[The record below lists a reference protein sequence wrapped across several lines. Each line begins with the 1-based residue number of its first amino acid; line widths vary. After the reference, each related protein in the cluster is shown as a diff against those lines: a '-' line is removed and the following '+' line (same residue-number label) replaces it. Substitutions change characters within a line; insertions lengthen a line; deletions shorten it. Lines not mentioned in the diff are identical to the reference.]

1 MFQGMW
7 LLPMHVLAI
16 RVDGLQNLC
25 PSKKEDGKTNM
36 KIKYP
41 RTKHLP
47 WSPGATSDD
56 KILKDISCFDGKV
69 VVITEKMDGENSTLY
84 NDHYHARSLDSR
96 DHSSR
101 SWIKQFHASI
111 KNDIP
116 EGWRVCGENLYAKH
130 SIGYDNL
137 KSYFYC
143 FSIWDERNCC
153 LSWEQTVDWCTLLGI
168 EHVPVL
174 RESFGW
180 NKFTPHLMDDND
192 FIGFEP
198 EHSEGYV
205 VRNADGFLYED
216 FGSNVAKWV
225 RPNHVTTDTQWMHSE
240 VVPNKLIKTEV

>member
-1 MFQGMW
+1 
-7 LLPMHVLAI
+7 
-16 RVDGLQNLC
+16 
-25 PSKKEDGKTNM
+25 M

-56 KILKDISCFDGKV
+56 KILVDTSCFEGKM
-69 VVITEKMDGENSTLY
+69 VVITEKMDGENSTLARDY
-84 NDHYHARSLDSR
+84 YHARSLDSK

-116 EGWRVCGENLYAKH
+116 EGWRICGENLYAKH

-143 FSIWDERNCC
+143 FSIWDDTNYC
-153 LSWEQTVDWCTLLGI
+153 LSWRDTVEFCEMLGI

-174 RESFGW
+174 RDEFLW
-180 NKFTPHLMDDND
+180 QERTPRL
-192 FIGFEP
+192 IGEYTIGGLFADGKD
-198 EHSEGYV
+198 HEGYV
-205 VRNADGFLYED
+205 VRNANGFLYEN
-216 FGSNVAKWV
+216 FGDNVAKWV
-225 RPNHVTTDTQWMHSE
+225 RENHVVTDTHWMHSE
-240 VVPNKLIKTEV
+240 VIPNKLIKIEVS